1 MDETWMNRC
10 HTEDALCMDI
20 YTFWVFHTHGI
31 IIHLIST
38 VQRCLKH
45 TLSTGEN
52 PVFTG
57 SAADPV

>member
-1 MDETWMNRC
+1 
-10 HTEDALCMDI
+10 MDI

-52 PVFTG
+52 PCFYRFCR
-57 SAADPV
+57 